1 MIQRLRE
8 SDLAGNALWLV
19 ISVILATG
27 VWYIAVTS
35 SDPIDTRR
43 FTGIPIQFIPS
54 DTTVMTNSPSRFV
67 TVEIQGSQ
75 SAVTSRRS
83 EDIVVRADLT
93 SLGAGTHTVPL
104 DVKVAW
110 PESISIRR
118 QEETRPSQITVEL
131 EPIETISKPLNIV
144 VVELPPLG
152 FRNDDPETEIQEIQ
166 FSGAASV
173 VSEIVEIRGDL
184 DLSPHRSPIELDVRP
199 YAVNAEG
206 DRVIGIELESPTVTI
221 AVNITRRDDVR
232 QIAVRPNVRVD
243 TLPAGFT
250 LASVSP
256 DPRSLFVGGP
266 PVQLSN
272 IADTLFTVPIS
283 LEDRQTDFEL
293 SVPVQLPSDDLFV
306 MGGENSITVT
316 IELLPIVTTR
326 QIDNIAVN
334 VIGLDEN
341 FEVAIVPQNV
351 SAYVN
356 GPVSQ
361 VDVLTSDD
369 IQVVVD
375 LNGLEP
381 GVYDLP
387 PIVGIS
393 QSELTEENVSLLP
406 AELNVEIIS
415 TETAEESSDKD
426 IATATPT
433 SGG

>member
-8 SDLAGNALWLV
+8 SDLAGNALWLA

-43 FTGIPIQFIPS
+43 FSGIPIQFVPS
-54 DTTVMTNSPSRFV
+54 DTTVMTNNPSRFV
-67 TVEIQGSQ
+67 TVQIQGSQ

-83 EDIVVRADLT
+83 EDIVVRADL
-93 SLGAGTHTVPL
+93 SNLGAGTHTVPL
-104 DVKVAW
+104 EVKVAW

-118 QEETRPSQITVEL
+118 QEETQPSQITVEL
-131 EPIETISKPLNIV
+131 EPIETITGPLNIV
-144 VVELPPLG
+144 VVEPPPLG
-152 FRNDDPETEIQEIQ
+152 FRNDVPETEILEVSV
-166 FSGAASV
+166 SGAASI
-173 VSEIVEIRGDL
+173 VSEIVEIRADL
-184 DLSPHRSPIELDVRP
+184 DLSPHRSPVELDARP

-206 DRVIGIELESPTVTI
+206 DRVSDIELEAQTVTI
-221 AVNITRRDDVR
+221 SVNITRRDDVR

-243 TLPAGFT
+243 TLPAGYS
-250 LASVSP
+250 LAGVSP

-266 PVQLSN
+266 PAQLTN

-283 LEDRQTDFEL
+283 LEDRQADFEL

-306 MGGENSITVT
+306 MDGENSITVT
-316 IELLPIVTTR
+316 IEILPIVTTR

-341 FEVAIVPQNV
+341 YEFVIVPQNV

-356 GPVSQ
+356 GPVSL
-361 VDVLTSDD
+361 VNVLTSDE

-387 PIVGIS
+387 PVVGIS
-393 QSELTEENVSLLP
+393 QSELTEANVSLLP
-406 AELNVEIIS
+406 AVLNVEIIS
-415 TETAEESSDKD
+415 MEAAESPASV
-426 IATATPT
+426 TATPT
-433 SGG
+433 APGSG

>member
-1 MIQRLRE
+1 MIHRLRE

-19 ISVILATG
+19 ISVVLATG

-35 SDPIDTRR
+35 ADPIDTRR
-43 FTGIPIQFIPS
+43 FSGIPIQYIPS
-54 DTTVMTNSPSRFV
+54 PATVMTNNPLRFA

-93 SLGAGTHTVPL
+93 NLGAGTHTVPL
-104 DVKVAW
+104 DVRVAW

-118 QEETRPSQITVEL
+118 QEESQPSQITVEL
-131 EPIETISKPLNIV
+131 EPIETISRPLNIV
-144 VVELPPLG
+144 VVDPPPLG
-152 FRNDDPETEIQEIQ
+152 YRNDVPETERLEMSL
-166 FSGAASV
+166 SGAASI
-173 VSEIVEIRGDL
+173 VSQIIEIRGDL
-184 DLSPHRSPIELDVRP
+184 DLSSYRSPVELDVRP
-199 YAVNAEG
+199 YAVNADG
-206 DRVIGIELESPTVTI
+206 DRVGGIELETQTVTI

-243 TLPAGFT
+243 TIPTGYS

-266 PVQLSN
+266 PVQLAN
-272 IADTLFTVPIS
+272 ISDTLFTAPIS

-316 IELLPIVTTR
+316 IEILPIIATR
-326 QIDNIAVN
+326 QIDNIVVN
-334 VIGLDEN
+334 VIGLDAN
-341 FEVAIVPQNV
+341 YEVAIVPQNV
-351 SAYVN
+351 SAYIN

-361 VDVLTSDD
+361 VDVLTSED

-387 PIVGIS
+387 PSVGIS
-393 QSELTEENVSLLP
+393 QSDLTEANVSLLP
-406 AELNVEIIS
+406 AVLNVEIITRETATES
-415 TETAEESSDKD
+415 SEGVTETDSA
-426 IATATPT
+426 
-433 SGG
+433 SGAD

>member
-1 MIQRLRE
+1 MMQRMRE
-8 SDLAGNALWLV
+8 SDLAGNALWLL

-35 SDPIDTRR
+35 ADPIDTRR
-43 FTGIPIQFIPS
+43 FTGIAIQYIAG
-54 DTTVMTNSPSRFV
+54 DATVMTNNPSRFA

-83 EDIVVRADLT
+83 EDIIVRADLS
-93 SLGAGTHTVPL
+93 SLDAGTHTVPL

-118 QEETRPSQITVEL
+118 REETQPSQITVEL
-131 EPIETISKPLNIV
+131 EPIETITRPLNIV
-144 VVELPPLG
+144 VVEPPPLG
-152 FRNDDPETEIQEIQ
+152 FRNDDPETEILEMA
-166 FSGAASV
+166 FSGAASL
-173 VSEIVEIRGDL
+173 VSEVVEIRGDL
-184 DLSPHRSPIELDVRP
+184 DLSPYRSPIELDLRP

-206 DRVIGIELESPTVTI
+206 ERVIDVQLEAQTVTI

-243 TLPAGFT
+243 TLPPGYT
-250 LASVSP
+250 LVSVSP

-266 PVQLSN
+266 LAQLTD

-283 LEDRQTDFEL
+283 LEDRQADFVL

-306 MGGENSITVT
+306 MDGENSIAVT
-316 IELLPIVTTR
+316 IEILPIITTR

-334 VIGLDEN
+334 VIGLADEYK
-341 FEVAIVPQNV
+341 VAIVPQNV
-351 SAYVN
+351 SAYIN

-361 VDVLTSDD
+361 VDMLSSDD
-369 IQVVVD
+369 IHVVVD

-381 GVYDLP
+381 DVYDLP
-387 PIVGIS
+387 PAVGIS
-393 QSELTEENVSLLP
+393 RSELTEANVSLLP
-406 AELNVEIIS
+406 AEINVEIFP
-415 TETAEESSDKD
+415 AEAAEPEQTINGAGS
-426 IATATPT
+426 AAN
-433 SGG
+433 GG

>member
-1 MIQRLRE
+1 MMQRLRE

-19 ISVILATG
+19 ISVVLATG

-35 SDPIDTRR
+35 ADPIDTRR
-43 FTGIPIQFIPS
+43 FSGIPIQFVS
-54 DTTVMTNSPSRFV
+54 GDSTVMTNNPSRFV

-83 EDIVVRADLT
+83 EDIVVRADL
-93 SLGAGTHTVPL
+93 SNLGAGTHTVPL
-104 DVKVAW
+104 EVKVAW

-118 QEETRPSQITVEL
+118 QEETQPSQITVEL
-131 EPIETISKPLNIV
+131 EPIETISRLLNIV
-144 VVELPPLG
+144 VVEPPPLG
-152 FRNDDPETEIQEIQ
+152 FRNDDPETEILEMSVI
-166 FSGAASV
+166 GAASV

-206 DRVIGIELESPTVTI
+206 DRVSDIELEAQTVTI

-232 QIAVRPNVRVD
+232 QIAVRPNVRVE
-243 TLPAGFT
+243 TLPAGYT

-266 PVQLSN
+266 LAQLTN

-283 LEDRQTDFEL
+283 LEDRQADFEL

-306 MGGENSITVT
+306 MDGENSITVT
-316 IELLPIVTTR
+316 IEILPIVTTR

-341 FEVAIVPQNV
+341 YDVVIVPQNV

-356 GPVSQ
+356 GPVSL
-361 VDVLTSDD
+361 VNVLTSDD

-375 LNGLEP
+375 LNSLEP
-381 GVYDLP
+381 GVYDLLP
-387 PIVGIS
+387 VVGIS
-393 QSELTEENVSLLP
+393 QSELTEANVSLLP

-415 TETAEESSDKD
+415 VAAAESSETV
-426 IATATPT
+426 IATATAP
-433 SGG
+433 SGA

>member
-19 ISVILATG
+19 ISVFLATG

-35 SDPIDTRR
+35 ADPIDTRR
-43 FTGIPIQFIPS
+43 FSGIPIQFVPS
-54 DTTVMTNSPSRFV
+54 DTTVMTNNPSRFV

-93 SLGAGTHTVPL
+93 NLGAGTHTVPL
-104 DVKVAW
+104 EVKVAW

-118 QEETRPSQITVEL
+118 QEETQPSQITVEL
-131 EPIETISKPLNIV
+131 EPIETISRPLNIV
-144 VVELPPLG
+144 VVEPPPLG
-152 FRNDDPETEIQEIQ
+152 FRNDVPETEILEMSV
-166 FSGAASV
+166 SGAASI
-173 VSEIVEIRGDL
+173 VSEVVEIRGDL

-206 DRVIGIELESPTVTI
+206 DRVSGIDLEAQTVTI
-221 AVNITRRDDVR
+221 VVNITRRDDVR

-243 TLPAGFT
+243 TLPAGYT

-266 PVQLSN
+266 LAQLTN

-283 LEDRQTDFEL
+283 LEDRQADFEL

-306 MGGENSITVT
+306 MDGENSITVT
-316 IELLPIVTTR
+316 IEILPIVTTR

-341 FEVAIVPQNV
+341 YDVVIVPQNV
-351 SAYVN
+351 SAYIN
-356 GPVSQ
+356 GPVSL

-387 PIVGIS
+387 PVVGIS
-393 QSELTEENVSLLP
+393 QSELTEANVSLLP

-415 TETAEESSDKD
+415 VEAAESTETV
-426 IATATPT
+426 IATATAP
-433 SGG
+433 SEG

>member
-1 MIQRLRE
+1 MIQRMRE

-35 SDPIDTRR
+35 ADPIDTRR
-43 FTGIPIQFIPS
+43 FTGIPIQFVS
-54 DTTVMTNSPSRFV
+54 GDSTVMTNTPLRFA

-83 EDIVVRADLT
+83 EDIVVRADL
-93 SLGAGTHTVPL
+93 SDLGAGTHTVPL

-110 PESISIRR
+110 PESIGIRR
-118 QEETRPSQITVEL
+118 QEETQPSQVTVEL
-131 EPIETISKPLNIV
+131 EPIETVTRPLNIV
-144 VVELPPLG
+144 VVEPPPLG
-152 FRNDDPETEIQEIQ
+152 FRNDEPETEILEMSV
-166 FSGAASV
+166 SGAASI
-173 VSEIVEIRGDL
+173 VSEIAEIRGDL
-184 DLSPHRSPIELDVRP
+184 DLSPHRSPVELDLRL

-206 DRVIGIELESPTVTI
+206 DRLNDIELEAQTVTI

-243 TLPAGFT
+243 TLPAGYT

-266 PVQLSN
+266 LAQLTN

-283 LEDRQTDFEL
+283 LEDRQANFVL

-306 MGGENSITVT
+306 MDGENSIAVT
-316 IELLPIVTTR
+316 IEILPIITTR

-334 VIGLDEN
+334 VIGLADN

-351 SAYVN
+351 SAYIN

-361 VDVLTSDD
+361 VDLLTSDD

-375 LNGLEP
+375 LNSLEP

-387 PIVGIS
+387 PAVGIS
-393 QSELTEENVSLLP
+393 QSELTEANVSLLP
-406 AELNVEIIS
+406 AVLNVEIFS
-415 TETAEESSDKD
+415 AEAAES
-426 IATATPT
+426 ARTVNGTGNAA